1 MTLFGLNGAALAA
14 RGERPEDFGV
24 EVPPFGA
31 KVDEGVKLGESTL
44 RRFFILLRVKLGSDE
59 YFNRHTDL
67 QDSACSR
74 VLSGDVGM
82 CNLHN

>member
-31 KVDEGVKLGESTL
+31 KEDEGVKLGESTL
-44 RRFFILLRVKLGSDE
+44 RRFFILLRVKIGSDRI
-59 YFNRHTDL
+59 FNKHTDL
-67 QDSACSR
+67 LDSACLRASF
-74 VLSGDVGM
+74 VDAGM